1 MGLPMKIAYLFDTY
15 PRASETFLQREIDAL
30 QKRNF
35 EIEIWAL
42 SAKSP
47 AVQIN
52 IPPIFSASRFLYFN
66 RTAYYNRV
74 GRFWARNQWSEI
86 DHIHSA
92 WAGPT
97 AQIAMAAAQEKNIP
111 WSFSGHANDIW
122 VRPHNLTAKLNSAAF
137 ATSCTHQGVEF
148 LQNQIPTNPSKVLF
162 APHGLPLE
170 EYPFT
175 AHQQFFPPIRILAV
189 GRLVEKK
196 GFEYLLRALKLLQD
210 NNLEVESTIVGD
222 GPLRRKLEELTS
234 ELQLT
239 HLHFEGGLPPHKV
252 RAHMQRSSLL
262 AAPCVIGKDGDH
274 DGLPNVLLEA
284 AALGLPILTTPV
296 GGTGDLINE
305 KTGWLSRP
313 NNAADLAKTMQ
324 QIFAN
329 PQEAFARAQVARKA
343 VEAHYNVMDNVGIL
357 ADAFSRVMT
366 RGG

>member
-1 MGLPMKIAYLFDTY
+1 MGLPMKIAYLFDIY

-47 AVQIN
+47 AIQID
-52 IPPIFSASRFLYFN
+52 ISPLFSASRFLHFN
-66 RTAYYNRV
+66 PSAYYNSV
-74 GRFWARNQWSEI
+74 GRLWARNQLSEI

-92 WAGPT
+92 WAGHT
-97 AQIAMAAAQEKNIP
+97 AQIAMAAALEKDIP
-111 WSFSGHANDIW
+111 WSFSGHARDIW
-122 VRPHNLTAKLNSAAF
+122 VRPRNLTAKLNSAAF
-137 ATSCTHQGVEF
+137 ATSCTHQGVDY
-148 LQNQIPTNPSKVLF
+148 LQTQIPAIPSKVLF

-175 AHQQFFPPIRILAV
+175 THQQFFPPIRILAV

-196 GFEYLLRALKLLQD
+196 GFEYLLRALKLLQED
-210 NNLEVESTIVGD
+210 NLEVESIILGE

-239 HLHFEGGLPPHKV
+239 HLHFEGAVSSHKV
-252 RAHMQRSSLL
+252 RAQMEHSSLL
-262 AAPCVIGKDGDH
+262 VAPCVVGNDGDH

-296 GGTGDLINE
+296 GGTRDLINE
-305 KTGWLSRP
+305 ETGWLCKP
-313 NNAADLAKTMQ
+313 HNVTDLANSIQ
-324 QIFAN
+324 HIFAN
-329 PQEAFARAQVARKA
+329 PQKAFVKARAAREA
-343 VEAHYNVMDNVGIL
+343 VEAHYDVMNNAEIL
-357 ADAFSRVMT
+357 AKAFRQSQS
-366 RGG
+366 